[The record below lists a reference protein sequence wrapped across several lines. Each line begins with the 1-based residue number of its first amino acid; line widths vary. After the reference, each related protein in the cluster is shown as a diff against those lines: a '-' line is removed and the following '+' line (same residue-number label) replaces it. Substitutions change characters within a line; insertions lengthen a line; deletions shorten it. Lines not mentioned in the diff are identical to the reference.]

1 MMRLRLMI
9 FLMVMFLLSGCTKT
23 KILEQQSLTLAIG
36 YDAKENHS
44 FQVTA
49 TLLESEEHSSETNHV
64 VTVEA
69 ETSKSARR
77 KLNEKLPNE
86 IATGQ
91 TRVVLLNKAIF
102 DLKMLNE
109 IYVLSR
115 DPFFGDMI
123 KIAIVDGSTED
134 LLTHPYEKFKN
145 IGLSLNS
152 LLDQNTKFNWVPE
165 LTLHDFTY
173 FRDTNTL
180 DLAIPTIKREGE
192 EILITTLT
200 LLHGGDIVGEA
211 TPKEGFFLKTLKGKK
226 TPYLYEAIIK
236 KKDMKDSGMDQ
247 YFEAELNDENTDEV
261 KVVFSIINNEGKIK
275 LADKE
280 SKTFEVMID
289 IDINIEEISQVY
301 KFKEK
306 EAIIALEKQLDKEV
320 SKDLQLF
327 LDKIRKVNSDVVGF
341 GELYR
346 SHTRNGKIVD
356 EQWGDMFPN
365 TIING
370 KAQID
375 TIRTGIIE

>member
-1 MMRLRLMI
+1 MKRLRIMF
-9 FLMVMFLLSGCTKT
+9 FLIVMLLLSGCPKT

-49 TLLESEEHSSETNHV
+49 SLLESEEHAGDTNRV

-102 DLKMLNE
+102 DQKMLNE
-109 IYVLSR
+109 VYVLSR

-145 IGLSLNS
+145 IGMSLNS
-152 LLDQNTKFNWVPE
+152 LLEHNSRFNWVPE

-173 FRDTNTL
+173 FRDTSTL
-180 DLAIPTIKREGE
+180 DIAIPTIKREGE
-192 EILITTLT
+192 EIVITSLS

-211 TPKEGFFLKTLKGKK
+211 SSKEGFFLKTLKGKK
-226 TPYLYEAIIK
+226 TPYLYETIIK
-236 KKDMKDSGMDQ
+236 KKDMKESGMDQ
-247 YFEAELNDENTDEV
+247 YFHTELNDENTDEV
-261 KVVFSIINNEGKIK
+261 KVVFSIIKNKGKVK
-275 LADKE
+275 LVDKE
-280 SKTFEVMID
+280 SRTFEASLD

-301 KFKEK
+301 KFKENK
-306 EAIIALEKQLDKEV
+306 AILALEKQLGKEV
-320 SKDLQLF
+320 SKDLQSF

-346 SHTRNGKIVD
+346 SHSKDGKVVD

-365 TIING
+365 IKIHG

>member
-1 MMRLRLMI
+1 
-9 FLMVMFLLSGCTKT
+9 MFLLSGCTKT

>member
-1 MMRLRLMI
+1 MKHLRILL
-9 FLMVMFLLSGCTKT
+9 FLLVMFLLSGCPKAN
-23 KILEQQSLTLAIG
+23 ILEQQSLTLAIG

-49 TLLESEEHSSETNHV
+49 TLLESEEHAEDTSHI

-109 IYVLSR
+109 VYVLSR

-134 LLTHPYEKFKN
+134 LLTHPYEKYKN
-145 IGLSLNS
+145 VGMSLNS
-152 LLDQNTKFNWVPE
+152 LLDHNTKFNWVPE

-180 DLAIPTIKREGE
+180 DLAIPTLKREGE
-192 EILITTLT
+192 EIVINSLS

-211 TPKEGFFLKTLKGKK
+211 SPKEGFFLKALKGKR
-226 TPYLYEAIIK
+226 TPFLYEAIIK
-236 KKDMKDSGMDQ
+236 KKDMKKSGMDQ
-247 YFEAELNDENTDEV
+247 YFLTEFNDENTDEV
-261 KVVFSIINNEGKIK
+261 KVVFSIIKNKGKVK
-275 LADKE
+275 LIDEE
-280 SKTFEVMID
+280 SRTFEASID
-289 IDINIEEISQVY
+289 MDINIEEISQVY
-301 KFKEK
+301 DFKQNK
-306 EAIIALEKQLDKEV
+306 AIIALEKQLDIEV
-320 SKDLQLF
+320 TKDLQSF
-327 LDKIRKVNSDVVGF
+327 LDKIRKVNSDIIGF

-346 SHTRNGKIVD
+346 SHAKDGKFVD
-356 EQWGDMFPN
+356 EQWEDIFPN
-365 TIING
+365 TKIHG

>member
-1 MMRLRLMI
+1 MKRLRIML
-9 FLMVMFLLSGCTKT
+9 FLMVMLLLSGCPKT
-23 KILEQQSLTLAIG
+23 NILEQQSLTLAIG

-49 TLLESEEHSSETNHV
+49 TLLESEEHAEDTSHV

-123 KIAIVDGSTED
+123 KIAVVDGSTED

-152 LLDQNTKFNWVPE
+152 LLEHNAKFNWVPE

-192 EILITTLT
+192 EILITSLT
-200 LLHGGDIVGEA
+200 LLHGGGIVGEA
-211 TPKEGFFLKTLKGKK
+211 SPKEGFFLKTLKGKK
-226 TPYLYEAIIK
+226 TPYLYETIIK
-236 KKDMKDSGMDQ
+236 KKDMKESGMDQ
-247 YFEAELNDENTDEV
+247 YFQTELNDENTDEV
-261 KVVFSIINNEGKIK
+261 KVVFSIIKNEGKIK
-275 LADKE
+275 LVDKK
-280 SKTFEVMID
+280 SRTFEAAID

-320 SKDLQLF
+320 SKDLQSF

-346 SHTRNGKIVD
+346 SHAKDGNIVD
-356 EQWGDMFPN
+356 EQWEDIFPN